1 MVALPITGRNCQR
14 RTTRT
19 ARLFVGFG
27 DPISARPLLSTNA
40 LRTLELLHQHL
51 LVLGGCRSI
60 SDKNVRDRRAA
71 TAGELIICA
80 TVAAFVKKVSP
91 ASLRGRLTMGSTGRV
106 AHSREMKGVSQD
118 NEEEQ

>member
-14 RTTRT
+14 RTL
-19 ARLFVGFG
+19 ARPVFVGFG
-27 DPISARPLLSTNA
+27 DSISARPLLFTNA
-40 LRTLELLHQHL
+40 LRTLKLLHQHL

-60 SDKNVRDRRAA
+60 SDKNVRDRRVA
-71 TAGELIICA
+71 TAGELLICA
-80 TVAAFVKKVSP
+80 TVAAFVKKVGP
-91 ASLRGRLTMGSTGRV
+91 GSLRGRLTMGSPV